1 MVLLK
6 QSRLTPM
13 LRVFLNAE
21 HVLTK
26 GKNLVACTF
35 FQLEKIFGIEDMKNQ
50 SWIMCFLMSIILITN
65 SERCFAYS
73 HWYRNGDLN
82 RDCNVDIL
90 DVAYYF
96 KNASLI
102 HDSLEVPDSIT
113 QRLDFNGDGEINI
126 EDTKIWVLL
135 TGGGSFYDT
144 AYFNPV
150 YPHPDSI
157 PQMSE
162 AALTLAREQLTK
174 LIALWPDKRAQLNR
188 ILRQFALADSPPVPV
203 NMDLTG
209 DGYIDAADIV
219 RFFTLLADSLAEL
232 PGLTVVAGMD
242 FNVDDR
248 VDLLDTENL
257 FWSLYTDTYRQE
269 ICGDQ
274 EPWNRFIQTHESAA
288 ALKLSENA
296 RRFASSQIAWVL
308 EKEQWAINGYMDV
321 YLKDFCEVFGLPFPP
336 PRPWP
341 GDIDADSLRT
351 AADAAQFFNFMFDKA
366 PAGMYRED
374 LDFNLDSRVDSLD
387 AEYFLFFLF
396 REGRA
401 LSTPSGQSMSRNSLR
416 RTISFLEDME
426 NRHPEW
432 VDQSGKS
439 MLGPLLQALLPLPV
453 TDSLD
458 ADLNQDGRV
467 NILDLLTFL
476 RWGAQGDSRA
486 DWSGDNAFTGEDIL
500 MFLGRLQR

>member
-1 MVLLK
+1 MSVHRRYLI
-6 QSRLTPM
+6 
-13 LRVFLNAE
+13 
-21 HVLTK
+21 
-26 GKNLVACTF
+26 LVIISLSLVKHDIAC
-35 FQLEKIFGIEDMKNQ
+35 
-50 SWIMCFLMSIILITN
+50 
-65 SERCFAYS
+65 AYIS
-73 HWYRNGDLN
+73 KFRYGDLN
-82 RDCNVDIL
+82 RDFIVNLTDL
-90 DVAYYF
+90 SFFF
-96 KNASLI
+96 KYSAMNR
-102 HDSLEVPDSIT
+102 DSSEPAVPDSIF
-113 QRLDFNGDGEINI
+113 QRLDFNKDGVIDI
-126 EDTKIWVLL
+126 VDTQHEVRAI
-135 TGGGSFYDT
+135 GGVPYGEQP
-144 AYFNPV
+144 YFNPI
-150 YPHPDSI
+150 YTPPDNL
-157 PQMSE
+157 QNLN
-162 AALTLAREQLTK
+162 AVALALSREHLTELK
-174 LIALWPDKRAQLNR
+174 ILWPDLRVQLER
-188 ILRQFALADSPPVPV
+188 MLRQFGLTEKTPVPV
-203 NMDLTG
+203 NEDINE
-209 DGYIDAADIV
+209 DGYIDVTDIV
-219 RFFTLLADSLAEL
+219 RLFTLLADSLYEL
-232 PGLTVVAGMD
+232 PNLPVSAGMD
-242 FNVDDR
+242 FNVDGQ
-248 VDLLDTENL
+248 VDLIDTENFL
-257 FWSLYTDTYRQE
+257 WQLSSCMYHQMVDDSVGGWDMFTQTYDGRPAPVLGE
-269 ICGDQ
+269 KAG
-274 EPWNRFIQTHESAA
+274 
-288 ALKLSENA
+288 
-296 RRFASSQIAWVL
+296 RFASLQIAWVL
-308 EKEQWAINGYMDV
+308 EKAYSESSGFLDTH
-321 YLKDFCEVFGLPFPP
+321 LKDLCTVFGLPFPP

-351 AADAAQFFNFMFDKA
+351 AADAAQFFNFLFDKA

-467 NILDLLTFL
+467 NILDLLTLL